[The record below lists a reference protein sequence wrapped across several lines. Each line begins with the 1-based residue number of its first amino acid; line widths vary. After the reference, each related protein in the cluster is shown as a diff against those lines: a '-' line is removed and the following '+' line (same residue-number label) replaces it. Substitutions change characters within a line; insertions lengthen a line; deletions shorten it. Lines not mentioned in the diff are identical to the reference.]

1 MIDKNKEYSL
11 NELLDIYDMYNIDF
25 KYYGNNKNGELE
37 LYLKTDTDK
46 VSVFKSISKISKYDY
61 LKLSE
66 KEARNLYFIYDR
78 EVNEL
83 ELDIVAVVLRT
94 SDVNIP
100 AGRYTLKSLDKL
112 TKEQDAEER
121 SKSELS
127 DGIAYIIVDNNTACT
142 LYDDVYLFGKNQ
154 DGLIA
159 SLEERIKKEKDGLIH
174 DNLKLILNYF
184 NDLIKEIL
192 PDTKYVIND
201 IKKNGIKV
209 MTIVM
214 SLISSFFLTTNVYAV
229 EKIEGGNVTIE
240 SLGAIIK
247 SLATKV
253 QIFGIVLSFIA
264 LVVFVIQFIIGDDET
279 KQRRKKTILY
289 TLGGVA
295 LLILVP
301 SIINFVIDILG

>member
-1 MIDKNKEYSL
+1 MVDIKKNKK
-11 NELLDIYDMYNIDF
+11 I
-25 KYYGNNKNGELE
+25 
-37 LYLKTDTDK
+37 
-46 VSVFKSISKISKYDY
+46 VSI
-61 LKLSE
+61 
-66 KEARNLYFIYDR
+66 
-78 EVNEL
+78 
-83 ELDIVAVVLRT
+83 
-94 SDVNIP
+94 
-100 AGRYTLKSLDKL
+100 
-112 TKEQDAEER
+112 
-121 SKSELS
+121 
-127 DGIAYIIVDNNTACT
+127 
-142 LYDDVYLFGKNQ
+142 
-154 DGLIA
+154 
-159 SLEERIKKEKDGLIH
+159 
-174 DNLKLILNYF
+174 
-184 NDLIKEIL
+184 
-192 PDTKYVIND
+192 IND

-209 MTIVM
+209 MRIVM

>member
-1 MIDKNKEYSL
+1 M
-11 NELLDIYDMYNIDF
+11 
-25 KYYGNNKNGELE
+25 
-37 LYLKTDTDK
+37 
-46 VSVFKSISKISKYDY
+46 V
-61 LKLSE
+61 
-66 KEARNLYFIYDR
+66 
-78 EVNEL
+78 
-83 ELDIVAVVLRT
+83 
-94 SDVNIP
+94 
-100 AGRYTLKSLDKL
+100 
-112 TKEQDAEER
+112 
-121 SKSELS
+121 
-127 DGIAYIIVDNNTACT
+127 
-142 LYDDVYLFGKNQ
+142 
-154 DGLIA
+154 
-159 SLEERIKKEKDGLIH
+159 
-174 DNLKLILNYF
+174 
-184 NDLIKEIL
+184 
-192 PDTKYVIND
+192 D
-201 IKKNGIKV
+201 IKKNKKIVSIINGIKKNNIKV

>member
-1 MIDKNKEYSL
+1 MVDIKKNKK
-11 NELLDIYDMYNIDF
+11 I
-25 KYYGNNKNGELE
+25 
-37 LYLKTDTDK
+37 
-46 VSVFKSISKISKYDY
+46 VSI
-61 LKLSE
+61 
-66 KEARNLYFIYDR
+66 
-78 EVNEL
+78 
-83 ELDIVAVVLRT
+83 
-94 SDVNIP
+94 
-100 AGRYTLKSLDKL
+100 
-112 TKEQDAEER
+112 
-121 SKSELS
+121 
-127 DGIAYIIVDNNTACT
+127 
-142 LYDDVYLFGKNQ
+142 
-154 DGLIA
+154 
-159 SLEERIKKEKDGLIH
+159 
-174 DNLKLILNYF
+174 
-184 NDLIKEIL
+184 
-192 PDTKYVIND
+192 IND

-279 KQRRKKTILY
+279 KQKRKKTILY

-295 LLILVP
+295 FLILVP

>member
-1 MIDKNKEYSL
+1 LVDIKKNKK
-11 NELLDIYDMYNIDF
+11 I
-25 KYYGNNKNGELE
+25 
-37 LYLKTDTDK
+37 
-46 VSVFKSISKISKYDY
+46 VSI
-61 LKLSE
+61 
-66 KEARNLYFIYDR
+66 
-78 EVNEL
+78 
-83 ELDIVAVVLRT
+83 
-94 SDVNIP
+94 
-100 AGRYTLKSLDKL
+100 
-112 TKEQDAEER
+112 
-121 SKSELS
+121 
-127 DGIAYIIVDNNTACT
+127 
-142 LYDDVYLFGKNQ
+142 
-154 DGLIA
+154 
-159 SLEERIKKEKDGLIH
+159 
-174 DNLKLILNYF
+174 
-184 NDLIKEIL
+184 
-192 PDTKYVIND
+192 IND

-247 SLATKV
+247 SSATKV

>member
-1 MIDKNKEYSL
+1 MVDIKKNKK
-11 NELLDIYDMYNIDF
+11 I
-25 KYYGNNKNGELE
+25 
-37 LYLKTDTDK
+37 
-46 VSVFKSISKISKYDY
+46 VSI
-61 LKLSE
+61 
-66 KEARNLYFIYDR
+66 
-78 EVNEL
+78 
-83 ELDIVAVVLRT
+83 
-94 SDVNIP
+94 
-100 AGRYTLKSLDKL
+100 
-112 TKEQDAEER
+112 
-121 SKSELS
+121 
-127 DGIAYIIVDNNTACT
+127 
-142 LYDDVYLFGKNQ
+142 
-154 DGLIA
+154 
-159 SLEERIKKEKDGLIH
+159 
-174 DNLKLILNYF
+174 
-184 NDLIKEIL
+184 
-192 PDTKYVIND
+192 IND
-201 IKKNGIKV
+201 IKKNSIKI

>member
-1 MIDKNKEYSL
+1 MKKYYKKGLVDIKKNKK
-11 NELLDIYDMYNIDF
+11 I
-25 KYYGNNKNGELE
+25 
-37 LYLKTDTDK
+37 
-46 VSVFKSISKISKYDY
+46 VSI
-61 LKLSE
+61 
-66 KEARNLYFIYDR
+66 
-78 EVNEL
+78 
-83 ELDIVAVVLRT
+83 
-94 SDVNIP
+94 
-100 AGRYTLKSLDKL
+100 
-112 TKEQDAEER
+112 
-121 SKSELS
+121 
-127 DGIAYIIVDNNTACT
+127 
-142 LYDDVYLFGKNQ
+142 
-154 DGLIA
+154 
-159 SLEERIKKEKDGLIH
+159 
-174 DNLKLILNYF
+174 
-184 NDLIKEIL
+184 
-192 PDTKYVIND
+192 IND
-201 IKKNGIKV
+201 IKKNSIKV

-214 SLISSFFLTTNVYAV
+214 GLISSFFLTTNVYAV